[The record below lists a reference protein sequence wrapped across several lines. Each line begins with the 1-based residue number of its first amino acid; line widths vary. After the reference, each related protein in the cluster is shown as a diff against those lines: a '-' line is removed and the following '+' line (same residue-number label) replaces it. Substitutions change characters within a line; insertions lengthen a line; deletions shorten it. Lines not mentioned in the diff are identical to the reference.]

1 MGERLNAITSFLST
15 GTNDH
20 KSKWNKNKD
29 SKRMGFFLVCAPV
42 AWGHFDLWDVS
53 IKCAIYYRRHEIRQ
67 RQIFPC
73 PNKGNLSTG
82 QNRPGFCSRYVCV
95 TSKKCSFLVA
105 FIFSFLVILTF
116 EKMCGKDRCVYKVRH
131 LLSSSR
137 DKTETNFPMPPQG
150 HPKHRA
156 TQA

>member
-1 MGERLNAITSFLST
+1 MTTNPN
-15 GTNDH
+15 GT
-20 KSKWNKNKD
+20 KTKT
-29 SKRMGFFLVCAPV
+29 KRMGFFPFFLVCAPV

-82 QNRPGFCSRYVCV
+82 QHRQKNRPGFGSRYVCG
-95 TSKKCSFLVA
+95 TSKNVLFSCVPFLAFWSF
-105 FIFSFLVILTF
+105 LTF
-116 EKMCGKDRCVYKVRH
+116 EKMFCKDRCVYKVRH
-131 LLSSSR
+131 LLSSSW

-156 TQA
+156 TRAEKRAVL